1 MANFDLLSN
10 PFAVLGI
17 TPRDDASAI
26 TIAYEDALD
35 EAKLDEHE
43 LLSAQQSLMAS
54 RPRLAAELGWLTG
67 AAPKV
72 AADICSKI
80 AGQIPISAQDTATL
94 PPVSVAN
101 VCSACLGYLSRAEFP
116 NIAFALADS
125 YQNIKLAAVINLIN
139 AERQVAGF
147 ATVEQN
153 LVQSELK
160 NLRQE
165 HVQAMVSG
173 ATKFDDAG
181 HLMTAIAEYGIERS
195 GGVLEFIG
203 EVVEAFD
210 RWTAPHLHEID
221 EQIDR
226 SISQL
231 RDDPSLE
238 APLGEIETHL
248 ENWDSFNQAQ
258 QLIFEAKNLD
268 EPRSRAI
275 YDKLRE
281 LTIWMANE
289 HEEHNSARRISQAL
303 LETFPE
309 LPTVIHQVGQDIEAL
324 DDLLESSK
332 HVNAIAPL
340 AEVVERAKNRKRET
354 AAGIL
359 KGNFAEGRSNL
370 VGELW
375 KKFDEAVRQ
384 TTGSEFEDFPWK
396 ILRSLA
402 VDLHNELSATR
413 AALKLIRALLE
424 HRVSPS
430 DEERFE
436 LQADE
441 SSLREMLGEPARPV
455 RRRQPKS
462 TAANSSRK
470 RTDAKS
476 RNASAASSGATPKT
490 KNRRRKIGWGI
501 AAAIVG
507 IIIVAAV
514 SNNDDASRH
523 SSMGGKSGSNPTYSN
538 GNNSQRDPN
547 RDTKKSVQIE
557 NGLSSDRPAAGNDER
572 VLSKNEIR
580 YCVYHGERLGGMEA
594 YLTQEEARRNL
605 SDSEITIY
613 NSLVDDFNARCSAY
627 RYRGRTNE
635 SVMAELPARRVE
647 LRNDGR
653 DLLDSLLSHGR
664 TRTVAGPLV
673 SQGNYLLDP
682 SQSADARILQ
692 RQLQRR
698 EVYSGK
704 IDGVFGSQSRTALM
718 QYQSVMGLTAT
729 GNLDRQTQKLLFS
742 GSGM

>member
-54 RPRLAAELGWLTG
+54 RPRLAAELSWLTG
-67 AAPKV
+67 VAPRV
-72 AADICSKI
+72 AANICSKI
-80 AGQIPISAQDTATL
+80 AGQIPISEQDTAAL

-101 VCSACLGYLSRAEFP
+101 VCSACLGYLSRAEFL

-125 YQNIKLAAVINLIN
+125 YQNIDLAAVNNLIN

-147 ATVEQN
+147 AAVEQS

-160 NLRQE
+160 KLRQE

-181 HLMTAIAEYGIERS
+181 PLMTAIAEYGIEQS
-195 GGVLEFIG
+195 DGALDFVG
-203 EVVEAFD
+203 EAVEAFD
-210 RWTAPHLHEID
+210 RWTAPYLHEID

-226 SISQL
+226 STSQL

-258 QLIFEAKNLD
+258 QLIFEARNLD

-289 HEEHNSARRISQAL
+289 HGEHASARRISQAL
-303 LETFPE
+303 LDTFPE

-332 HVNAIAPL
+332 HVNVLAPL
-340 AEVVERAKNRKRET
+340 AEIVERAKNRKRET
-354 AAGIL
+354 AKGIL
-359 KGNFAEGRSNL
+359 KGDFAEGRSNL

-375 KKFDEAVRQ
+375 VKFDEAVRQ
-384 TTGSEFEDFPWK
+384 TKGSEFEDFPWK

-402 VDLHNELSATR
+402 VELHNELSATR
-413 AALKLIRALLE
+413 AALKLIRALLK

-430 DEERFE
+430 DEARFE

-441 SSLREMLGEPARPV
+441 SSLREMSGEP
-455 RRRQPKS
+455 
-462 TAANSSRK
+462 
-470 RTDAKS
+470 
-476 RNASAASSGATPKT
+476 ATPKT

-507 IIIVAAV
+507 IIVVVAV
-514 SNNDDASRH
+514 SNNDDASRY
-523 SSMGGKSGSNPTYSN
+523 SSTGGKSDSNPKNSN
-538 GNNSQRDPN
+538 GNNPQRDPN
-547 RDTKKSVQIE
+547 RDAINSVRIE
-557 NGLSSDRPAAGNDER
+557 NGLSSERPAAGENER

-580 YCVYHGERLGGMEA
+580 YCVYNSERLGGMDA
-594 YLTQEEARRNL
+594 YLTQEQARRNL
-605 SDSEITIY
+605 SDSEIAIF
-613 NSLVDDFNARCSAY
+613 NSLIDDYNARCSAY
-627 RYRGRTNE
+627 QYLGRAHE

-664 TRTVAGPLV
+664 TRSVTGPLV
-673 SQGNYLLDP
+673 SQGNHLLDP

-692 RQLQRR
+692 RQMKRR

-704 IDGVFGSQSRTALM
+704 IDGIFGSHSRDALM
-718 QYQSVMGLTAT
+718 KYQSMMGLTAT
-729 GNLDRQTQKLLFS
+729 GNLDRQTQMLLFS